1 VCLGSTRSRHPSVDG
16 DCVLR
21 LSTSAASI
29 SSMALKHTVRPY
41 GSGSRPTATGEPDR
55 LRIDSD
61 MRLSRVRQ
69 LPRGREAAAGQPPDA
84 TEVLVGPPLRLTPK
98 GSRRIE
104 KPISTSRALAPSRL
118 NKTEPR
124 PTKFR
129 PHFASLSIICLASF
143 GPMPLSSC
151 LK

>member
-1 VCLGSTRSRHPSVDG
+1 MDP
-16 DCVLR
+16 
-21 LSTSAASI
+21 
-29 SSMALKHTVRPY
+29 
-41 GSGSRPTATGEPDR
+41 
-55 LRIDSD
+55 
-61 MRLSRVRQ
+61 
-69 LPRGREAAAGQPPDA
+69 AAAGPLPENRIGYVSIQICAFLASGSCPAAARRLPGSRRTA